1 MDLHKPDA
9 SRVQGKSYW
18 KTYRIRSHSGKVT
31 ETVLLLWQIWTKMS
45 EKTQYYQQQ
54 KDGDEWCSNN
64 TTQESSPHHPQPRE
78 HTNRW
83 YFPTGTLNSDNPFR
97 SLSFWWRLT
106 KQSLTDM
113 GRYTGRGTQMVS
125 TAGHGTKNKNTTTQ
139 MQGPTHCNMLQQR
152 IGKGAQITKSSQT
165 TKCIGKNHH
174 RYHTNKSATKAIR
187 GYQWGDH
194 PGQTHGRTAM

>member
-1 MDLHKPDA
+1 
-9 SRVQGKSYW
+9 
-18 KTYRIRSHSGKVT
+18 
-31 ETVLLLWQIWTKMS
+31 
-45 EKTQYYQQQ
+45 
-54 KDGDEWCSNN
+54 
-64 TTQESSPHHPQPRE
+64 
-78 HTNRW
+78 
-83 YFPTGTLNSDNPFR
+83 
-97 SLSFWWRLT
+97 
-106 KQSLTDM
+106 M

-187 GYQWGDH
+187 GYQ
-194 PGQTHGRTAM
+194 